1 MPPNGP
7 YIMPL
12 TEDNLARISKMRNV
26 TDVVKY
32 EAEGVDP
39 NVFPQSPG
47 TYPWNADNFGP
58 LWIPSKGAT
67 VQLTEENRRFIAASS
82 KFTKAIAWRSK
93 A

>member
-1 MPPNGP
+1 
-7 YIMPL
+7 MPL

-67 VQLTEENRRFIAASS
+67 ATTDRRKPAALSPHH
-82 KFTKAIAWRSK
+82 RNLRRQ
-93 A
+93 